1 MIQDLQL
8 EYVDLYLVH
17 WPFSQK
23 PENENYGQDLEEVPY
38 IDTWREMEVNN
49 ILLYINKNM

>member
-1 MIQDLQL
+1 MQDLQL

-23 PENENYGQDLEEVPY
+23 PETEAYGQDLEEVPY
-38 IDTWREMEVNN
+38 IDTWREMEVSNFMY
-49 ILLYINKNM
+49 LLF